1 MTEELNVDNSGVPIA
16 TKQARADEPQAGAGN
31 SLADGVEMPLE
42 AQTALAKF
50 AVARRNLG
58 IMIVLTL
65 INVVLAF
72 IDSNYE
78 FAFSACLPSLF
89 IYLAKCCENV
99 VETGIAYVLS
109 VGVIL
114 SFCASWLFCVFR
126 PCWLVFALL
135 VFLADSVALFGLCA
149 NVGDEDIPWI
159 SLAFHIWVLYYC
171 GIIFIISANMST
183 NILSVLIFNIFS
195 FNNFVSKK
203 LLELSVHNCCII
215 GKEGK

>member
-159 SLAFHIWVLYYC
+159 SLAFHIWVLYYLFS
-171 GIIFIISANMST
+171 GVISGFKFKRYLKQFQTAGMRP
-183 NILSVLIFNIFS
+183 
-195 FNNFVSKK
+195 
-203 LLELSVHNCCII
+203 
-215 GKEGK
+215 